1 MLFSP
6 RTTAM
11 PRTLTL
17 EQSKTWQPVPLPQER
32 TWPPPQG
39 EWTYQDYLRLPDD
52 GYHYQVIKGVLL
64 MTAAPKPRHQRI
76 SRNLLVA
83 LHLFVTE
90 QGMGEVLDS
99 PIDVLF
105 GDLATPVEP
114 DIIFIT
120 RERLS
125 TIKESHIEG
134 APDLIVEILSPSN
147 WVVDRRDKFA
157 VYEAA
162 GVREYW
168 IVDPDARTVEIYSLR
183 RGRYALLERYEP
195 GQTMQSDLLTG
206 FEIPVDDIF
215 E

>member
-1 MLFSP
+1 
-6 RTTAM
+6 M

-17 EQSKTWQPVPLPQER
+17 EQSKTWQPVPLPEEQ

-64 MTAAPKPRHQRI
+64 MTAAPKPVHQI
-76 SRNLLVA
+76 VSRNLAFA
-83 LHLFVTE
+83 LFAFAASHKL
-90 QGMGEVLDS
+90 GEVIYA
-99 PIDVLF
+99 PVDVLL

-114 DIIFIT
+114 DIIFIS
-120 RERLS
+120 RQRLS
-125 TIKESHIEG
+125 IIKEKLVEG

-147 WVVDRRDKFA
+147 WVVDRRDKIA
-157 VYEAA
+157 VYEAS

-168 IVDPDARTVEIYSLR
+168 IVDPDAQAVEVYILR
-183 RGRYALLERYEP
+183 QGQYALLERYEP
-195 GQTMQSDLLTG
+195 GQTVQSDLLTG
-206 FEIPVDDIF
+206 FEIPMDDIF

>member
-1 MLFSP
+1 
-6 RTTAM
+6 M

-64 MTAAPKPRHQRI
+64 MTAAPATRHQDVV
-76 SRNLLVA
+76 RNLLVA
-83 LHLFVTE
+83 LHLFVKERRQGKVYNSPVDVRLSE
-90 QGMGEVLDS
+90 QTV
-99 PIDVLF
+99 
-105 GDLATPVEP
+105 VEP
-114 DIIFIT
+114 DIIFIA

-125 TIKESHIEG
+125 IIKESCVEG

-157 VYEAA
+157 VYEAS

-195 GQTMQSDLLTG
+195 GQTVQSDRLTG

>member
-1 MLFSP
+1 
-6 RTTAM
+6 M

-17 EQSKTWQPVPLPQER
+17 EQSKTWQPMPLPEEQ

-39 EWTYQDYLRLPDD
+39 EWTYEDYLRLPDD
-52 GYHYQVIKGVLL
+52 GYHYQIIKGVLF
-64 MTAAPKPRHQRI
+64 MTAAPAIKHQDVV
-76 SRNLLVA
+76 RNLLVA
-83 LHLFVTE
+83 LHLFVKE
-90 QGMGEVLDS
+90 RRRGKVYDS
-99 PIDVLF
+99 PVDVQLSEQ
-105 GDLATPVEP
+105 TVVEP
-114 DIIFIT
+114 DIIFVA

-125 TIKESHIEG
+125 IIKESYVEG

-168 IVDPDARTVEIYSLR
+168 IVDPDVRTVEIYSLR
-183 RGRYALLERYEP
+183 QGQYALLERYEP
-195 GQTMQSDLLTG
+195 GQTVQSELLTG
-206 FEIPVDDIF
+206 FEIPVDNIF

>member
-1 MLFSP
+1 
-6 RTTAM
+6 M

-64 MTAAPKPRHQRI
+64 MTAAPATRHQDVV
-76 SRNLLVA
+76 RNLLVA
-83 LHLFVTE
+83 LHLFVKERRQGKVYNSPVDVRLSE
-90 QGMGEVLDS
+90 QTV
-99 PIDVLF
+99 
-105 GDLATPVEP
+105 VEP
-114 DIIFIT
+114 DIIFIA

-125 TIKESHIEG
+125 IIKESSIEG

-157 VYEAA
+157 VYEAS

-195 GQTMQSDLLTG
+195 GQTVQSDRLTG

>member
-1 MLFSP
+1 
-6 RTTAM
+6 M

-64 MTAAPKPRHQRI
+64 MTAAPTTRHQDVV
-76 SRNLLVA
+76 RNLLVA
-83 LHLFVTE
+83 LHLFVKERRQGKVYSSPVDVRLAE
-90 QGMGEVLDS
+90 QTV
-99 PIDVLF
+99 
-105 GDLATPVEP
+105 VEP
-114 DIIFIT
+114 DIIFIA

-125 TIKESHIEG
+125 IIKESSIEG

-157 VYEAA
+157 VYEAS

-195 GQTMQSDLLTG
+195 GQTVQSDLLTG

>member
-64 MTAAPKPRHQRI
+64 MTAAPTTRHQDVV
-76 SRNLLVA
+76 RNLLVA
-83 LHLFVTE
+83 LHLFVKERRQGKVYSSPVDVRLAE
-90 QGMGEVLDS
+90 QTV
-99 PIDVLF
+99 
-105 GDLATPVEP
+105 VEP
-114 DIIFIT
+114 DIIFIA

-125 TIKESHIEG
+125 IIKESSIEG

-157 VYEAA
+157 VYEAS

-195 GQTMQSDLLTG
+195 GQTVQSDLLTG